1 VNDTKLKQQADFLS
15 IAVEC
20 IDDGNNDVAIDF
32 IEDVAGNVEDKS
44 RAATLEEAVEYL
56 EEDDSIS
63 ARSSVEEVSA
73 ELLEEIDSI

>member
-44 RAATLEEAVEYL
+44 RAATLEE
-56 EEDDSIS
+56 DDSIS